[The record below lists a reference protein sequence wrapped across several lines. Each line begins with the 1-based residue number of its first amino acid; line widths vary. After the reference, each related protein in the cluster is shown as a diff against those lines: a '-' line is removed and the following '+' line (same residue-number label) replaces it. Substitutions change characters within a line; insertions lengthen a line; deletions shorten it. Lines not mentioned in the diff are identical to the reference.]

1 MTNAEIIL
9 DQRLNL
15 MKEGVLKGTGRF
27 FTYKVINGE
36 TGAEEERT
44 LEEPEVIHTFSA
56 WKELGYCVKKG
67 EHAKA
72 SFTIWKYAECK
83 KNDEEDGEQKEGRCF
98 LKKAHFFTIDQVEK
112 LPA

>member
-15 MKEGVLKGTGRF
+15 MKEGILKGTGRF

-36 TGAEEERT
+36 TGVEEERT
-44 LEEPEVIHTFSA
+44 LEEPEAIHTFSA

-72 SFTIWKYAECK
+72 SFTIWKYVDSK
-83 KNDEEDGEQKEGRCF
+83 KSDDETDEEKGGRCF
-98 LKKAHFFTIDQVEK
+98 MKKAHFFTADQVEK